1 MALIVDSTGKTAVA
15 PGKRGTQQYRYGVRQ
30 SVPKT
35 PVPNQYGMYDSQ
47 DRFVSPGLRAPN
59 GGNYSEWVS
68 GSGVPDTS
76 QGLMV
81 KENGQWVPAAPNQ
94 TGSSYVGIPYGS
106 SLYLE
111 IQGKNGQT
119 STVRTKA
126 GLEYNTYA
134 AFNNF
139 FSQSDSEIKKFQR
152 QLVNLGYL
160 TESDINGRWGQK
172 SDPKTRAA
180 LAQLM
185 YEGNLSGR
193 AWFDVLTQGSAGT
206 NPGGMGPGGRDYPY
220 TTVQR
225 NKTISTMQDARL
237 VLRQTM
243 QQLLGREPTDNE
255 VKGFL
260 KDLNQQERENPQVTR
275 TTNVSVDESNT
286 VNKGGFNPSAYAED
300 WTQDEFPGQYDKFQ
314 QNSYEDMA
322 LEAIRSL

>member
-1 MALIVDSTGKTAVA
+1 MANNINSSNFMYMTGQSRKKVVNPPIAN
-15 PGKRGTQQYRYGVRQ
+15 QQGV
-30 SVPKT
+30 
-35 PVPNQYGMYDSQ
+35 YDAQ
-47 DRFVSPGLRAPN
+47 DRYVSPGLTAPN
-59 GGNYSEWVS
+59 GGKYDEFVP

-76 QGLMV
+76 AGLRVKQQGM
-81 KENGQWVPAAPNQ
+81 WTDVPNSA
-94 TGSSYVGIPYGS
+94 SSYVGVPYGS

-111 IQGKNGQT
+111 IQGKNGKSQ
-119 STVRTKA
+119 TVRSQA
-126 GLEYNTYA
+126 GLEYNTYT

-139 FSQSDSEIKKFQR
+139 FSQSPAEIKKFQR
-152 QLVNLGYL
+152 QLVGLGYL

-193 AWFDVLTQGSAGT
+193 AWFDVLTQGAAGT
-206 NPGGMGPGGRDYPY
+206 GPGGSGPGGSGPSYPY

-275 TTNVSVDESNT
+275 TTYQSEEESNT
-286 VNKGGFNPSAYAED
+286 VNKGGFTPSAYAED
-300 WTQDEFPGQYDKFQ
+300 WTKEEFPKQYDRFQ
-314 QNSYEDMA
+314 EDSYEDMA
-322 LEAIRSL
+322 LESIRSL